1 MSEPD
6 HGLIEEL
13 LALRALGGLEPEDDA
28 TLRAAMMAHGDCEE
42 CRRLEVGFEET
53 AGLLGF
59 ALEPV
64 PVPEEL
70 ADRALERARD
80 SRRVDERRPRRRAAL
95 VAVAAALVV
104 VLAGVASLRPR
115 TQPIIGASPTQ
126 NVVRFQGGAGALAM
140 VYAPGEP
147 GALIW
152 GEGLPSPDAGK
163 TYEIWMITGST
174 PVSTGCASP
183 TAGELAAYTS
193 ADVNGSDVMAV
204 TVEPT
209 SCPAAPTT
217 QPVYTATLA

>member
-1 MSEPD
+1 MNTRD

-13 LALRALGGLEPEDDA
+13 LAVRALGGLESEDDA
-28 TLRAAMMAHGDCEE
+28 TLQAAMAAHGDCEE
-42 CRRLEVGFEET
+42 CRRLEAGFEET

-59 ALEPV
+59 ALDPV
-64 PVPEEL
+64 PVRDEL
-70 ADRALERARD
+70 ADRVLERARG
-80 SRRVDERRPRRRAAL
+80 SHRAGVRRPRWRAAL

-104 VLAGVASLRPR
+104 VVAGLTTLRAR
-115 TQPIIGASPTQ
+115 TQPVVSASPAQ
-126 NVVRFQGGAGALAM
+126 EVRRFQGGTGALAM
-140 VYAPGEP
+140 IYAPGQP

-152 GEGLPSPDAGK
+152 GEGLPSPGAGK

-183 TAGELAAYTS
+183 TNGELAAYTD
-193 ADVNGSDVMAV
+193 ADVSTSDVMAV

>member
-1 MSEPD
+1 MSERD

-13 LALRALGGLEPEDDA
+13 LALRALGGIEPEDDA
-28 TLRAAMMAHGDCEE
+28 TLRAAMAAHGDCEE
-42 CRRLEVGFEET
+42 CRRLEAGFEET

-64 PVPEEL
+64 PVREEL
-70 ADRALERARD
+70 ADRVLERARGAD
-80 SRRVDERRPRRRAAL
+80 GRRPRRRAAL
-95 VAVAAALVV
+95 VAVAAALVI

-115 TQPIIGASPTQ
+115 TQPIIGVGPTQ
-126 NVVRFQGGAGALAM
+126 EVIHFEGDAGALAM
-140 VYAPGEP
+140 VYAPGQP

-152 GEGLPSPDAGK
+152 GESLPSPGAGK

-183 TAGELAAYTS
+183 TDGALAAYTS

-204 TVEPT
+204 TVEST

>member
-1 MSEPD
+1 MSERD
-6 HGLIEEL
+6 HGPIEEL

-28 TLRAAMMAHGDCEE
+28 TLRGAMAAHGDCEG
-42 CRRLEVGFEET
+42 CRRLEAGFEET

-64 PVPEEL
+64 PVREEL
-70 ADRALERARD
+70 ADRVLERARN
-80 SRRVDERRPRRRAAL
+80 SRVDERRPRRRAAL
-95 VAVAAALVV
+95 VAVAAALVI

-115 TQPIIGASPTQ
+115 TQPIIGVSPTQ
-126 NVVRFQGGAGALAM
+126 EVIHFQGDAGALAM
-140 VYAPGEP
+140 VYAPGQP

-152 GEGLPSPDAGK
+152 GEDLPSPGAGK
-163 TYEIWMITGST
+163 TYEIWMITGNT

-183 TAGELAAYTS
+183 TDGALAAYTS
-193 ADVNGSDVMAV
+193 ADVNGSDVIAV
-204 TVEPT
+204 TVEST

>member
-1 MSEPD
+1 MSERD

-28 TLRAAMMAHGDCEE
+28 TLRAAMAAHGDCEE
-42 CRRLEVGFEET
+42 CRRLEAGFDET

-59 ALEPV
+59 ALEPA
-64 PVPEEL
+64 PVREEL
-70 ADRALERARD
+70 ADRVLERARG
-80 SRRVDERRPRRRAAL
+80 SRRVDDRRPRRRAAL
-95 VAVAAALVV
+95 VAVA
-104 VLAGVASLRPR
+104 VASLRPR
-115 TQPIIGASPTQ
+115 TQPIIAASPAQ
-126 NVVRFQGGAGALAM
+126 QVVRFQGGTGALAM
-140 VYAPGEP
+140 VYAPGQP

-152 GEGLPSPDAGK
+152 GEGLPSPGAGK

-183 TAGELAAYTS
+183 TDGELAAYTS

-217 QPVYTATLA
+217 QPMYTATLA

>member
-1 MSEPD
+1 MSTRD

-13 LALRALGGLEPEDDA
+13 LAVRALGGLEPEDEA
-28 TLRAAMMAHGDCEE
+28 TLHAAMTAHGSCEE
-42 CRRLEVGFEET
+42 CRRLETGFEET

-59 ALEPV
+59 ALDPV
-64 PVPEEL
+64 PVRDEL
-70 ADRALERARD
+70 ADRVLERARGAG
-80 SRRVDERRPRRRAAL
+80 RAGGGRPRRRAAV

-104 VLAGVASLRPR
+104 VAAAVATLRPR
-115 TQPIIGASPTQ
+115 TQPIVGASSVQ
-126 NVVRFQGGAGALAM
+126 HVLRFQGGAGALAM
-140 VYAPGEP
+140 FYEPGQP

-152 GEGLPSPDAGK
+152 GEGLRSPAAGK

-174 PVSTGCASP
+174 PVSAGCASP
-183 TAGELAAYTS
+183 TNGELAAYTD
-193 ADVNGSDVMAV
+193 ADVSTSDVMAV

>member
-1 MSEPD
+1 MIERD
-6 HGLIEEL
+6 HGLIEGL
-13 LALRALGGLEPEDDA
+13 LALRALGGLEAEDEA
-28 TLRAAMMAHGDCEE
+28 TLRAAMAAHGDCEE
-42 CRRLEVGFEET
+42 CRRLEAGFEET

-64 PVPEEL
+64 PVREEL
-70 ADRALERARD
+70 ADRVLEHARG

-95 VAVAAALVV
+95 IAVAAALIV
-104 VLAGVASLRPR
+104 VLAGVAWLRPR

-126 NVVRFQGGAGALAM
+126 SVVRFQGGAGALAM
-140 VYAPGEP
+140 VYAPGKP

-152 GEGLPSPDAGK
+152 GEGLPSPGAGK

-183 TAGELAAYTS
+183 TDGELAAYTS
-193 ADVNGSDVMAV
+193 ADVNGSDVLAV
-204 TVEPT
+204 TVEPM

>member
-1 MSEPD
+1 MNERD
-6 HGLIEEL
+6 HELIEEL

-28 TLRAAMMAHGDCEE
+28 TLRDAMAAHGDCEE
-42 CRRLEVGFEET
+42 CRRMEAGFEET

-64 PVPEEL
+64 PVREEL
-70 ADRALERARD
+70 ADRVLERA
-80 SRRVDERRPRRRAAL
+80 RRVDERRPRGRAAL
-95 VAVAAALVV
+95 VAVAAALIVV
-104 VLAGVASLRPR
+104 VAGVASLRPR

-126 NVVRFQGGAGALAM
+126 SVVRFQGGAGALAM
-140 VYAPGEP
+140 VYAPGQP

-152 GEGLPSPDAGK
+152 GEGLPSPGAGK
-163 TYEIWMITGST
+163 IYEIWMITGST

-183 TAGELAAYTS
+183 SDGELAAYTS

-217 QPVYTATLA
+217 RPLYTATLA

>member
-1 MSEPD
+1 MSERD
-6 HGLIEEL
+6 HGPIEEL

-28 TLRAAMMAHGDCEE
+28 TLRGAMAAHGDCEE
-42 CRRLEVGFEET
+42 CRRLEAGFEET

-64 PVPEEL
+64 PVREEL
-70 ADRALERARD
+70 ADQVLERARN
-80 SRRVDERRPRRRAAL
+80 SRVDERRPRRRAAL
-95 VAVAAALVV
+95 VAVAAALVI
-104 VLAGVASLRPR
+104 VLAGVAWLRPR
-115 TQPIIGASPTQ
+115 TQSIVGASPTQ
-126 NVVRFQGGAGALAM
+126 EVIHFQGDAGALAM
-140 VYAPGEP
+140 VYAPGQP

-152 GEGLPSPDAGK
+152 GEGLPSPGAGK

-183 TAGELAAYTS
+183 TDGELAAYTS
-193 ADVNGSDVMAV
+193 ADVSGSDVMAV

>member
-1 MSEPD
+1 MSERD
-6 HGLIEEL
+6 DGLIEEL

-28 TLRAAMMAHGDCEE
+28 TLRAAMAAHGDCEE
-42 CRRLEVGFEET
+42 CLRLEAGFEET

-59 ALEPV
+59 ALESV
-64 PVPEEL
+64 PVREEL
-70 ADRALERARD
+70 ALERARN
-80 SRRVDERRPRRRAAL
+80 SRPVDERRPRRRAAL
-95 VAVAAALVV
+95 VAVAAALVI

-115 TQPIIGASPTQ
+115 TQPIVGVSPTQ
-126 NVVRFQGGAGALAM
+126 EVIHFQGDAGALAM
-140 VYAPGEP
+140 VYAPGQP

-152 GEGLPSPDAGK
+152 GEGLPSPGAGK
-163 TYEIWMITGST
+163 TYEIWMITGNT

-183 TAGELAAYTS
+183 TDGELAAYTS

-217 QPVYTATLA
+217 RPLYTATLA

>member
-1 MSEPD
+1 MSERD
-6 HGLIEEL
+6 HGMIEEL

-28 TLRAAMMAHGDCEE
+28 TLRAAMAEHGDCEE
-42 CRRLEVGFEET
+42 CRRLEAGFEET

-64 PVPEEL
+64 PVREEL
-70 ADRALERARD
+70 ADRILVRARGG
-80 SRRVDERRPRRRAAL
+80 DERRPRRRAAL
-95 VAVAAALVV
+95 VAVAAALIIVI
-104 VLAGVASLRPR
+104 AGVASLRPR
-115 TQPIIGASPTQ
+115 TQSIVGASPSQ
-126 NVVRFQGGAGALAM
+126 EVVHFQGDAGTLAM
-140 VYAPGEP
+140 VYAPGQP

-152 GEGLPSPDAGK
+152 GEGLPSPGAGK

-183 TAGELAAYTS
+183 TGGQLATYTS
-193 ADVNGSDVMAV
+193 ADVTGSDVMAV